1 MSTAEPTSSGGLDL
15 MWRRQQVYWHL
26 LFALLV
32 AITAGFVAVDLTGPR
47 RLVAL
52 AGIVA
57 LALAYAGW
65 GRQALAGRGAPWL
78 VPAYLTASWALFFG
92 LAILTRGNETW
103 ALCFGLFPQ
112 TGAMLR
118 RRAMVV
124 VITLAVLGLAAVQLW
139 LAGSVREVLPGILL
153 WSGIALFLSLGL
165 GLFVDRIFC
174 EAHDRARMIDELNR
188 THAALA
194 AAERSRGVY
203 AERERLSQEIH
214 DTLAQGF
221 TWVFTLAQAAESA
234 LGRGDLTAVGDRLR
248 LLQETASENLSE
260 ARAIVAEMTPG
271 HLQAGTLA
279 QALQRLVTTA
289 SAQSGI
295 RGELTVLGE
304 PGPTAANSEVV
315 LLRTAQEAIANVRR
329 HSAAAHFTV
338 TLSYAKHA
346 VVALEVSDDG
356 HGFDPQLGRPG
367 FGLDGAQARAS
378 DLGSQLLVHSAPGN
392 GATLMVEVPR

>member
-1 MSTAEPTSSGGLDL
+1 MSTAEPTSSGGLDR

-26 LFALLV
+26 LFALLLAV
-32 AITAGFVAVDLTGPR
+32 TAGLVVVGRTGPL

-52 AGIVA
+52 AGIAA

-78 VPAYLTASWALFFG
+78 VPAYLTASWAIFFG

-139 LAGSVREVLPGILL
+139 LAGSVREALPGILL
-153 WSGIALFLSLGL
+153 WSGIALVLSLGL

-174 EAHDRARMIDELNR
+174 EAHDRARMLDELGR
-188 THAALA
+188 THSALA
-194 AAERSRGVY
+194 AAERSRGRY
-203 AERERLSQEIH
+203 AERERLSREIH

-221 TWVFTLAQAAESA
+221 TSVFTLAQAAESA
-234 LGRGDLTAVGDRLR
+234 LDRGDLTAVHERLR
-248 LLQETASENLSE
+248 LLQVTASENLDE

-271 HLQAGTLA
+271 HLQTGTLA
-279 QALQRLVTTA
+279 QALQRVATTA

-295 RGELTVLGE
+295 RGELVVVGE
-304 PGPTAANSEVV
+304 PGPAAASSEVV

-329 HSAAAHFTV
+329 HSGATRFTV
-338 TLSYAKHA
+338 TLSYADPA
-346 VVALEVSDDG
+346 VVALEVTDDG
-356 HGFDPQLGRPG
+356 HGFDPQAPRRG
-367 FGLDGAQARAS
+367 FGLDGAQVRAS
-378 DLGSQLLVHSAPGN
+378 DLGSQLVVDSASGS
-392 GATLMVEVPR
+392 GATLRVTVPR